1 MLVTVDDFR
10 RRVRSELKEL
20 IRDLQESTG
29 RFGDAEEQAWS
40 NSLKLVEQVLRRTKL
55 SDLHV
60 QFGSSKAVDVEYRL
74 PSAASWA
81 DVVLLGRSN
90 GTPRALMM
98 ELKDWDIAGDRP
110 GPRSGL
116 IEHKGAAELHPS
128 EQVRGYVE
136 YCRRFHSAVHE
147 SRAAVDGCAFMT
159 KGADISAY
167 NAAPHDR
174 LTADFPVFGCSAD
187 DLTER
192 FPRYLDE
199 YFTEPDADF
208 AERFEKGRYLQD
220 RNFIRQVAET
230 LRDPS
235 HERFVLLDHQRK
247 GFELAM
253 AAVERVLSRGHGKAV
268 ILVEGPPGSG
278 KSVLAANLW
287 AALAREERVGANV
300 VFTTTSGSQKSN
312 WKHIFEDLAGGAGG
326 RGIVIPA
333 NQYNPGLSPIW
344 VRKMRDQGRPME
356 IAEWKDNLA
365 LYVSEGLPD
374 RMPDDSHSVTII
386 DEAHALIDPTG
397 AANRGIPPSGWA
409 MHAGPQA
416 WHILRASKI
425 SVFLM
430 DTAQSYR
437 DNETTTADS
446 IEALARAQ
454 GVTDLQRVSLA
465 DSQFRCSG
473 SKEYLDWL
481 EALLGLRPSTNVTT
495 RWRKH
500 ANGGTFG
507 FEIATDPLELEDR
520 LRTHLAAGESA
531 RIVASYSRKWKSKK
545 LGNPA
550 NVSAAE
556 WDFELPYTR
565 DGRAHTWERIWN
577 FAPDQDYRL
586 WVQAPEGSSMARDPL
601 SEVGC
606 PYVVRGFD
614 FDYLGLLWTSDLVWR
629 TDHWQ
634 FDPKFICDTAWKKS
648 LAAARGKKATDAGRR
663 ALLDRLLRSYRILL
677 SRAIKGVHVW
687 FEDAET
693 REHVERCLQ
702 GG

>member
-10 RRVRSELKEL
+10 RRVRGELKEL

-40 NSLKLVEQVLRRTKL
+40 NSLRLVEQVLRRTKL

-60 QFGSSKAVDVEYRL
+60 QFGSAKAVDVEYRL

-116 IEHKGAAELHPS
+116 IEHKGTAELHPS

-147 SRAAVDGCAFMT
+147 SRASVDGCAFMT
-159 KGADISAY
+159 RGTDISAY
-167 NAAPHDR
+167 HAAPHDR
-174 LTADFPVFGCSAD
+174 LTANFPVFGCSAF

-192 FPRYLDE
+192 FPRFLDE
-199 YFTEPDADF
+199 YFTDPDADF
-208 AERFEKGRYLQD
+208 AERFAKGRYLQD

-230 LRDPS
+230 LRDPRQ
-235 HERFVLLDHQRK
+235 ERFVLLDHQRK

-312 WKHIFEDLAGGAGG
+312 WKHIFEELADGAGG

-344 VRKMRDQGRPME
+344 VKKMRDQGRPME

-365 LYVSEGLPD
+365 LYVHEGLPD

-446 IEALARAQ
+446 IEALAREQ

-481 EALLGLRPSTNVTT
+481 EAILGLRSSVNVTT

-520 LRTHLAAGESA
+520 LRTHLSTGESA
-531 RIVASYSRKWKSKK
+531 RIVASYSRPWKSQN
-545 LGNPA
+545 LADPA
-550 NVSAAE
+550 NVSATE
-556 WDFELPYTR
+556 WDFEIPYAR
-565 DGRAHTWERIWN
+565 NDRKHTWKRIWN

-586 WVQAPEGSSMARDPL
+586 WVQAPPGSSMARDPL

-614 FDYLGLLWTSDLVWR
+614 FDHLGLLWTSDLVWR
-629 TDHWQ
+629 RDHWE
-634 FDPKFICDTAWKKS
+634 FDPEFICDTAWKKS
-648 LAAARGKKATDAGRR
+648 LAAARGPRATNAGRQ

-677 SRAIKGVHVW
+677 SRAIRGIHVW
-687 FEDAET
+687 FEDEET
-693 REHVERCLQ
+693 QDHVRKHLER
-702 GG
+702 